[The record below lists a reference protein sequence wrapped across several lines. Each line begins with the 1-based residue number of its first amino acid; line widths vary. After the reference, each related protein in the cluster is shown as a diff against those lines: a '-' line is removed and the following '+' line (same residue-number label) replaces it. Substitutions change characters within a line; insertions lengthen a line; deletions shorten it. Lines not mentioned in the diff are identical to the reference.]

1 MKYII
6 LSILL
11 LILFNINVKA
21 HECIL
26 TGTTAKEITIYNTCL
41 AHSKQN
47 KPKNSVTESMMKLK
61 IEKLK
66 IENLNLKNKLLDIKL
81 KIEKLKT
88 IVDLYAK

>member
-6 LSILL
+6 FSILL
-11 LILFNINVKA
+11 LMSFSINVKA

-26 TGTTAKEITIYNTCL
+26 TGTSAKEITIYNTCL

-61 IEKLK
+61 IKKLK
-66 IENLNLKNKLLDIKL
+66 IENSNLKNKLLDIKI
-81 KIEKLKT
+81 KFENLKT
-88 IVDLYAK
+88 IIDLYAK

>member
-6 LSILL
+6 YSLL
-11 LILFNINVKA
+11 LIILFSLNVKA

-26 TGTTAKEITIYNTCL
+26 SGTTPKEITIYNNCL

-47 KPKNSVTESMMKLK
+47 KQKSSVTESMMKLK

-66 IENLNLKNKLLDIKL
+66 IENSNLKNKLLDIKL
-81 KIEKLKT
+81 KFENLKT
-88 IVDLYAK
+88 IIDLYAK